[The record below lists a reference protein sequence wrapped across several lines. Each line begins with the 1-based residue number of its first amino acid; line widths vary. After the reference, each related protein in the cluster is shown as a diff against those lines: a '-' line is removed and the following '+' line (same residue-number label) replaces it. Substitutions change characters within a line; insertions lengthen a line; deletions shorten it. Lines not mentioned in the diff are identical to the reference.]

1 MKLSNVLIT
10 GAGPN
15 SFLGKHVLKE
25 VSKHQQYNVLAPSS
39 NELNLLS
46 EWNVLKYFYENKID
60 RIIHMAAKCGGI
72 LKNIN
77 TPFDMAY
84 DNLKMAINLFTAI
97 KTYKIQHLVS
107 LGTTCSYPVYSPQ
120 PMKEDDLFNGPEE
133 SSNIY
138 YAEAKR
144 MLIRLTDSYKK
155 QYGFKSCSLIPANLY
170 GEYDHFSL
178 NNSHVIPALIRKFD
192 DAITNNLNEV
202 KCWGS
207 GNASREFLYGGDAA
221 IGIYQALNME
231 INEELPI
238 NIGVGKDISIY
249 DLAHLIGKIMN
260 FKDDIVFT
268 GEVSDGQPKRK
279 LEVSRAKELMNF
291 TAKTSLTDG
300 LEKTILW
307 YKENK
312 EQILSKENNI

>member
-1 MKLSNVLIT
+1 VKPIKLLIT
-10 GAGPN
+10 GAGPS

-25 VSKHQQYNVLAPSS
+25 ISTYSQYEVLAPSS
-39 NELNLLS
+39 SELNLLS

-60 RIIHMAAKCGGI
+60 RIIHMAANCGGI

-77 TPFDMAY
+77 NPFDMAY
-84 DNLKMAINLFTAI
+84 DNLKMAINLFTTI

-107 LGTTCSYPVYSPQ
+107 LGTTCSYPIHSSQ
-120 PMKEDDLFNGPEE
+120 PMNEADLFNGPEE

-155 QYGFKSCSLIPANLY
+155 QYGFKSVSLIPANLY

-192 DAITNNLNEV
+192 DAIINNSKEV

-207 GNASREFLYGGDAA
+207 GSATREFLYGGDAA
-221 IGIYQALNME
+221 VGICRALDME
-231 INEELPI
+231 INEELPV
-238 NIGVGKDISIY
+238 NIGTGSDISIY
-249 DLAHLIGKIMN
+249 NLAYLIAEIIN
-260 FKDDIVFT
+260 FKGDIVFT
-268 GEVSDGQPKRK
+268 GEVSDGQPKRR
-279 LEVSRAKELMNF
+279 LDVGRAKELMNF
-291 TAKTSLTDG
+291 TASTSLRDG

-307 YKENK
+307 FRNNRE
-312 EQILSKENNI
+312 EILSKE